1 MENTQ
6 LESVMSLIMH
16 SGEAKSNAFEA
27 IQKAKKSLFEEAHE
41 KLKAADEALVLAHKS
56 QTAML
61 TQEAQG
67 EKIELSLL
75 MVHAQDHLMTSL
87 TFIDLAKEVVAVYER
102 LNQMVK

>member
-1 MENTQ
+1 MYG
-6 LESVMSLIMH
+6 
-16 SGEAKSNAFEA
+16 GEAKSNAFEA
-27 IQKAKKSLFEEAHE
+27 IQKAKNGLFEEAHE
-41 KLKAADEALVLAHKS
+41 KLKAADKALVLAHKS
-56 QTAML
+56 QTVML

>member
-27 IQKAKKSLFEEAHE
+27 IQKAKKPFEEAHE

-56 QTAML
+56 QTVML

-75 MVHAQDHLMTSL
+75 MMHAQDHLMTSL

>member
-1 MENTQ
+1 
-6 LESVMSLIMH
+6 
-16 SGEAKSNAFEA
+16 
-27 IQKAKKSLFEEAHE
+27 
-41 KLKAADEALVLAHKS
+41 
-56 QTAML
+56 ML

>member
-1 MENTQ
+1 MDRKATARETLRI
-6 LESVMSLIMH
+6 LEQGYYLYGDQRISI
-16 SGEAKSNAFEA
+16 
-27 IQKAKKSLFEEAHE
+27 EEAHE

-56 QTAML
+56 QTVML
-61 TQEAQG
+61 TQEDQG
-67 EKIELSLL
+67 EKIDLSLL